1 MVIESTDD
9 ATTFDQETTTVSF
22 SGDAFL
28 FPPLTQVLTEKRI
41 GVLAVIT
48 RAGFGNNG
56 ISEVGVSVTTPEGEG
71 TEILSLI
78 LLPLI

>member
-28 FPPLTQVLTEKRI
+28 FPPLTQVLTKKRI
-41 GVLAVIT
+41 GVFAVIT
-48 RAGFGNNG
+48 RAGLGTNG
-56 ISEVGVSVTTPEGEG
+56 TTEVAVTVTTPEGEG
-71 TEILSLI
+71 TEILTLI